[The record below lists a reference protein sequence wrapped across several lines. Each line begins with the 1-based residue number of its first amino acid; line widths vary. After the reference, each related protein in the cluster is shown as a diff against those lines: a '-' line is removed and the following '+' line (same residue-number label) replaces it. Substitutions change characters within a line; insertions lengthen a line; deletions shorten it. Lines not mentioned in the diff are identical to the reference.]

1 VEKIMNPIME
11 ILKIRKNVCKKWTR
25 REVGFWC
32 LHKIEKTYIVFDG
45 GTDAHTT
52 HNSLYELHGQYR

>member
-1 VEKIMNPIME
+1 ME